1 MSTPLEIVVTG
12 NVDGA
17 KSSLQT
23 VQNELGK
30 TALAAQKTDSAIDV
44 FGKTMARF
52 GSQGA
57 QSIALLQGKIEALKA
72 EMVNIKDISVLSQF
86 NKEIEGSEIQLAAL
100 TNAGKTGFND
110 LGQAVQKMGNPLSHG
125 YGILRKIAYVLPGI
139 GISGLVAFATEP
151 IINYVEKLIEA
162 NKGVDEVQNNLN
174 NLNDVMADANKKAGE
189 QISTLKLLYQA
200 ATDVNLSM
208 KDRLAASKE
217 LQKEFPEYFGNI
229 KTETILNGDAKKSY
243 DALTTSIINNAKAK
257 AAKDKIDEL
266 ESQRLDAEFQKQK
279 IINATTNEANAA
291 RTRTLQ
297 SQTTGSSL
305 TGGGAST
312 GAVTITRAE
321 QIKAINER
329 RDAALKIQDINI
341 KSLQDQENFL
351 IKFAGLP
358 TLADV
363 IEKADKTKEKTG
375 KKTNP
380 FEISL
385 KDLEDNYKK
394 AQALLVSQYDANL
407 TDAKKNTTAVNDLVL
422 KAQQDFLEKK
432 LALIRQYGKKEG
444 DTDLEIAKV
453 NKAIIAN
460 QIGFNIEQIN
470 TLPKVQGAPN
480 INFKKATTEK
490 IDPKPYYVLSDA
502 ILKNIKLQQE
512 MKELLDQ
519 TTIVL
524 NKTLGPAFDT
534 LFTNILEGSGNAFK
548 AFGDAIKQMLVQL
561 GAAILKAALFSAI
574 LSVISGGASNVAGGK
589 SFMDLFG
596 PAMKSITGFAS
607 GGAINGPGSSTSD
620 SILARVSK
628 GEYIMNAA
636 AVSKFGASF
645 FDGLNSGMLPRFNNG
660 GPVGSNMILA
670 SNNHV
675 FIPEVTLKGQDLIIA
690 FNRANQRASRNG

>member
-1 MSTPLEIVVTG
+1 MQPLEIIVTG

-17 KSSLQT
+17 KSSLQSI
-23 VQNELGK
+23 QAELGK
-30 TALAAQKTDSAIDV
+30 TALAAQKGDSAIDT

-52 GSQGA
+52 GAQGG
-57 QSIALLQGKIEALKA
+57 QSIALLTGKIEALKA
-72 EMVNIKDISVLSQF
+72 EMVNIKDISVLAKF
-86 NKEIEGSEIQLAAL
+86 NQEIEASELQLGKMS
-100 TNAGKTGFND
+100 NAGKTGFNE
-110 LGQAVQKMGNPLSHG
+110 LGMAIEKTGNPLSHG

-151 IINYVEKLIEA
+151 IINFVEKLIDA
-162 NKGVDEVQNNLN
+162 NRGIDEVQNNLN

-208 KDRLAASKE
+208 KDRLAAAKE

-229 KTETILNGDAKKSY
+229 KTETILNGNAKKSY
-243 DALTTSIINNAKAK
+243 DELTTSIIANSRAK

-291 RTRTLQ
+291 KTRTLQ

-341 KSLQDQENFL
+341 KSLQDQEDFL
-351 IKFAGLP
+351 TKFAGLP
-358 TLADV
+358 TIAQV
-363 IEKADKTKEKTG
+363 IEDGDKKKTKAG

-394 AQALLVSQYDANL
+394 AQALLVSQYDADTNN
-407 TDAKKNTTAVNDLVL
+407 AKKNTTAINDLL
-422 KAQQDFLEKK
+422 LRAQQDFLEKK
-432 LALIRQYGKKEG
+432 LALIKQYGKKEG

-453 NKAIIAN
+453 NKALIAN
-460 QIGFNIEQIN
+460 QIAFNIDQIN
-470 TLPKVQGAPN
+470 TLPKVQGAPV

-490 IDPKPYYVLSDA
+490 IDPKPYYELSDA
-502 ILKNIKLQQE
+502 IKANIKLQAQQL
-512 MKELLDQ
+512 ELFNETSL
-519 TTIVL
+519 VL
-524 NKTLGPAFDT
+524 NKTLGPAFDA
-534 LFTNILEGSGNAFK
+534 LFTNILDGSGNAFQ
-548 AFGDAIKQMLVQL
+548 AFGEAIKQMMVQL
-561 GAAILKAALFSAI
+561 AAAVLKAAAFAAILSLLPGSAEFGTIFKKTLGFSK
-574 LSVISGGASNVAGGK
+574 GGEVK
-589 SFMDLFG
+589 
-596 PAMKSITGFAS
+596 GFAT
-607 GGAINGPGSSTSD
+607 GGFINGPGTTSSD
-620 SILARVSK
+620 SILARLSR
-628 GEYIMNAA
+628 GEYIINAA
-636 AVSKFGASF
+636 TVSKFGTSF
-645 FDGLNSGMLPRFNNG
+645 FDNLNSGMLPKFNRG
-660 GPVGSNMILA
+660 GSFGSNQL
-670 SNNHV
+670 
-675 FIPEVTLKGQDLIIA
+675 VTSTTAIDHYFHGEIA
-690 FNRANQRASRNG
+690 GDKLLLLHDRATARRRRNS

>member
-30 TALAAQKTDSAIDV
+30 TALAAQKTDSAISNV
-44 FGKTMARF
+44 GSNVQGITKASPALSSVTSQLGKTALAAVKTDSSLSSLASAASSSGGAFAELGASLPTGGFLLIGAAIFEAGKKLYEWITAESEAEKTQRLLNTAITQSLASVT
-52 GSQGA
+52 SQVTQLQTLVSVA
-57 QSIALLQGKIEALKA
+57 KDVSQSTQVRQNAIDQLNKEYPDYLGNLTLETINTGNVTDAIKKQIEAIQRLAKLKA
-72 EMVNIKDISVLSQF
+72 LNTLVDKTAEAKEAAKQKYLEDSKGGYFKSGNLLEDAKDYLTLSKRLDTYTESLIAATKEE
-86 NKEIEGSEIQLAAL
+86 NKSAPNVGRLKQIDDQIAFL
-100 TNAGKTGFND
+100 KT
-110 LGQAVQKMGNPLSHG
+110 QKELH
-125 YGILRKIAYVLPGI
+125 A
-139 GISGLVAFATEP
+139 
-151 IINYVEKLIEA
+151 
-162 NKGVDEVQNNLN
+162 
-174 NLNDVMADANKKAGE
+174 
-189 QISTLKLLYQA
+189 STLA
-200 ATDVNLSM
+200 ET
-208 KDRLAASKE
+208 KD
-217 LQKEFPEYFGNI
+217 F
-229 KTETILNGDAKKSY
+229 
-243 DALTTSIINNAKAK
+243 NAK
-257 AAKDKIDEL
+257 
-266 ESQRLDAEFQKQK
+266 
-279 IINATTNEANAA
+279 
-291 RTRTLQ
+291 
-297 SQTTGSSL
+297 
-305 TGGGAST
+305 
-312 GAVTITRAE
+312 
-321 QIKAINER
+321 IK
-329 RDAALKIQDINI
+329 K
-341 KSLQDQENFL
+341 LQDERNAIDPSQ
-351 IKFAGLP
+351 KV
-358 TLADV
+358 TT
-363 IEKADKTKEKTG
+363 TKQPNG

-394 AQALLVSQYDANL
+394 AQALLVSQYDANT
-407 TDAKKNTTAVNDLVL
+407 TDAKKNTTVINDLLL
-422 KAQQDFLEKK
+422 KAQADFLEKK

-444 DTDLEIAKV
+444 DTDLEIAKN
-453 NKAIIAN
+453 NKALIAN

-480 INFKKATTEK
+480 INFKKATSEK

-502 ILKNIKLQQE
+502 IQKNIKLQQE

-645 FDGLNSGMLPRFNNG
+645 FDSINSGMLPRFNGG